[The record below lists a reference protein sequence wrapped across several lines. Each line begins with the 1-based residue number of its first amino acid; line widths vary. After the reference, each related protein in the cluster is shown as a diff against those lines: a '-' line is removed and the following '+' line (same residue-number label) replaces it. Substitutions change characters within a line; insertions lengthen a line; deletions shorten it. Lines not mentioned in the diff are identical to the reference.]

1 MCNSGSGSAVYELI
15 RSARVGVKVFVT
27 LLFLE
32 WPEIDFFKKQ
42 KQAECFWMHLSNII
56 TCVSLDSIFLNF
68 IAGCYVCSA
77 CHIVL
82 APVLGKKVRKMNENR
97 LNPDILL
104 MLSLALSIIAWIL
117 SIIQQ
122 PSFSDLFWETW
133 PVDYMCDPWEPESLS
148 LKAFSCLLKWL
159 ETLMWAMITYPSP
172 LKLLYK

>member
-1 MCNSGSGSAVYELI
+1 
-15 RSARVGVKVFVT
+15 
-27 LLFLE
+27 
-32 WPEIDFFKKQ
+32 
-42 KQAECFWMHLSNII
+42 MHLSNII

-122 PSFSDLFWETW
+122 PSFSDLF
-133 PVDYMCDPWEPESLS
+133 
-148 LKAFSCLLKWL
+148 
-159 ETLMWAMITYPSP
+159 
-172 LKLLYK
+172 